1 MLTVAKFERL
11 AGRRQSPAARDA
23 RRSPFQTD
31 SVRAKG
37 RLKERVLLYAKTAV
51 LGILLGAFAVLA
63 VLVYRMVSSSP
74 YFVVK
79 TVNVTGVRMLNP
91 EQVRKIAGTGLTG
104 NVFTRDL
111 ERIAALIEQ
120 NPWVESV
127 SVRVKL
133 PDIVEVAVK
142 ERMPVAAVE
151 LNGKAWLVDEKGYLI
166 EEAGRV
172 RPQLV
177 INGLKTRAAAGTRIA
192 DPRLFDA
199 YRAASLFKLD
209 TVFGD
214 MPVAVDVGRIDK
226 TAVRTAGGL
235 IVKFGPD
242 QEQWE
247 EKFMEYLAVRG
258 VASDFAPG
266 FAGFDLS
273 FKNQVVATL
282 NGGGKNE
289 KRNESQGVI

>member
-1 MLTVAKFERL
+1 MLTVAKSERL
-11 AGRRQSPAARDA
+11 AGRRQVPPPRDT

-31 SVRAKG
+31 TVRAKG
-37 RLKERVLLYAKTAV
+37 RLKERLLIYAKTAV
-51 LGILLGAFAVLA
+51 LGILLGTLAVLA

-74 YFVVK
+74 YFMVK
-79 TVNVTGVRMLNP
+79 TVNITGVRMLTP
-91 EQVRKIAGTGLTG
+91 EQVRFIAGTGLTG

-111 ERIAALIEQ
+111 DRVASRIEQ

-142 ERMPVAAVE
+142 ERMPVAAAE
-151 LNGKAWLVDEKGYLI
+151 LNGKQWLVDEKGYLI
-166 EEAGRV
+166 EETGRV

-177 INGLKTRAAAGTRIA
+177 INGLKAAPVAGARVA
-192 DPRLFDA
+192 DMRLFDA

-209 TVFGD
+209 TVFRD
-214 MPVAVDVGRIDK
+214 MPVAVDVSRTEK
-226 TAVRTAGGL
+226 TVVRTAAGL
-235 IVKFGPD
+235 VIKFGPE

-258 VASDFAPG
+258 VAHDFAPG

-273 FKNQVVATL
+273 FRNQVVATL

-289 KRNESQGVI
+289 KRTESQGVI

>member
-1 MLTVAKFERL
+1 MLIAAKYDRQT
-11 AGRRQSPAARDA
+11 GRRQPDM

-37 RLKERVLLYAKTAV
+37 RTKERIKIYAKAAV
-51 LGILLGAFAVLA
+51 LGILLGALA
-63 VLVYRMVSSSP
+63 VAAVAVSRRIP
-74 YFVVK
+74 ANTYFVVK
-79 TVNVTGVRMLNP
+79 NIKITGTRVLDP
-91 EQVRKIAGTGLTG
+91 ERILKAVGPVLTG
-104 NVFTRDL
+104 NIFTRDL
-111 ERIAALIEQ
+111 ERAASLVEQ

-127 SVRVKL
+127 SVRMKL

-142 ERMPVAAVE
+142 ERMPVAAVA
-151 LNGKAWLVDEKGYLI
+151 LNGKSWLVDEKGYLI
-166 EEAGRV
+166 EEAGRIQ
-172 RPQLV
+172 PQLL
-177 INGLKTRAAAGTRIA
+177 ISGLKAAAAPGARIT
-192 DPRLFDA
+192 DQRLFDA

-214 MPVAVDVGRIDK
+214 MPEAVDVGRADK

-235 IVKFGPD
+235 VLKFGPE

-273 FKNQVVATL
+273 FKDQLVATMK
-282 NGGGKNE
+282 GGGKNE
-289 KRNESQGVI
+289 NVPNHRG